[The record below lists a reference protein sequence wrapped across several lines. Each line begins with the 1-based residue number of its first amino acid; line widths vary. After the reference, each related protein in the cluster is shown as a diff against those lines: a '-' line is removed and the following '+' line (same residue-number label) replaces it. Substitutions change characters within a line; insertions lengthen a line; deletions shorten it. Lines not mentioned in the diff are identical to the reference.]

1 VHDVSSTSSLHDL
14 RSVMVSIVAR
24 GSSPWMPSS
33 RAAAARRLSSK
44 TPPPRPRPQQQ
55 AVLGKNSLGL
65 GPNVTGLLLGGLFF
79 GVYFGSSW
87 FTRRWIINNSD
98 NELQPPKN
106 FKDIRIVKSEPQR

>member
-1 VHDVSSTSSLHDL
+1 
-14 RSVMVSIVAR
+14 
-24 GSSPWMPSS
+24 MPSS
-33 RAAAARRLSSK
+33 RAAAARWLSSK